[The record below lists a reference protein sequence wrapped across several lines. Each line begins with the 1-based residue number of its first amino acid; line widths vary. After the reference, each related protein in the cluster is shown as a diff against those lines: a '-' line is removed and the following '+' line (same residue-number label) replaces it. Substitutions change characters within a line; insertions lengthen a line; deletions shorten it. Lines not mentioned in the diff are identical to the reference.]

1 MIYECILVLDGAGYI
16 GSHTVYELIAV
27 GENVVK
33 EEQMKGKLHSKDLL
47 KVYKKRTTSFL

>member
-1 MIYECILVLDGAGYI
+1 MIYECILVLGGAGYI

-33 EEQMKGKLHSKDLL
+33 EEQDEGKAAF
-47 KVYKKRTTSFL
+47 KRFIESL